1 MSDNIED
8 QRRYKQRQVV
18 KKRWR
23 DKGRYNMSDTE
34 WLDNLAIHWLTT
46 QTPPKVGRPIQRIK
60 PKKLTQIYRLMSRG
74 LTIQEVAKK
83 VMISPSTLHK
93 VLSSSKH
100 PDSAQLNEAVKRGK
114 LNAKNPIG
122 KYIAELSIELMETR
136 PKPIDLKELIE
147 LGIKFADGLKKIGID
162 KLK

>member
-1 MSDNIED
+1 MSDA
-8 QRRYKQRQVV
+8 
-18 KKRWR
+18 
-23 DKGRYNMSDTE
+23 E
-34 WLDNLAIHWLTT
+34 WLDSLAIHWLTT

-74 LTIQEVAKK
+74 LTLQQTAKK
-83 VMISPSTLHK
+83 VMISRSTLHK
-93 VLSSSKH
+93 VLADSKH
-100 PDSAQLNEAVKRGK
+100 PDSAQLNEAVRRGR

-122 KYIAELSIELMETR
+122 EHIAELSLELMETR
-136 PKPIDLKELIE
+136 PKPIDRKELIE

>member
-1 MSDNIED
+1 
-8 QRRYKQRQVV
+8 
-18 KKRWR
+18 
-23 DKGRYNMSDTE
+23 MSDTE
-34 WLDNLAIHWLTT
+34 WLDSLAIHWLTT

-74 LTIQEVAKK
+74 LTLQQTAKK
-83 VMISPSTLHK
+83 VMISRSTLHK

-122 KYIAELSIELMETR
+122 KYIAELSLELMETS
-136 PKPIDLKELIE
+136 PKPIDRKELIE
-147 LGIKFADGLKKIGID
+147 LGVKFADGLKKIGFD
-162 KLK
+162 KPK

>member
-1 MSDNIED
+1 MND
-8 QRRYKQRQVV
+8 V
-18 KKRWR
+18 
-23 DKGRYNMSDTE
+23 E

-74 LTIQEVAKK
+74 LTLQAVAKK
-83 VMISPSTLHK
+83 VMISRSTLHR
-93 VLSSSKH
+93 VLSDSKH
-100 PDSAQLNEAVKRGK
+100 PDSVQLNEAVRRGK

-122 KYIAELSIELMETR
+122 KYLAELSLELMEAE
-136 PKPIDLKELIE
+136 PKLIDRQELIE
-147 LGIKFADGLKKIGID
+147 LGIKFADGLKKSGID